1 MTRYSLSLSAIIIFL
16 AVTIINYVPTAGAAE
31 CAENP
36 VLFLAD
42 VSGSMRFE
50 SPAVQTAFESGIE
63 DDGKNEKIEL
73 VQELLYR
80 LVPPVAAKQCQTGIF
95 LVRYLPGDPNYYSV
109 FLRIN
114 SHRPQDIKKEIR
126 NEFVT
131 KFPVFKRRT
140 PLADTLRYLDEN
152 ILEPVSGKMTL
163 VLISDG
169 KDSFYNNENDLA
181 HKGAENKDKT
191 MGPVSEVKRLL
202 NIYGNSLEI
211 HTVYVPGQNKESE
224 DAGRNALEMMA
235 STGQGENFTANE
247 LLEEDL
253 QIMQFTDKL
262 CCE

>member
-1 MTRYSLSLSAIIIFL
+1 M

-42 VSGSMRFE
+42 VSGSMRCE
-50 SPAVQTAFESGIE
+50 SSEVQTTFESGIE
-63 DDGKNEKIEL
+63 NDGKNEKTQL

-80 LVPPVAAKQCQTGIF
+80 LVPSVAAKQCQTGIF
-95 LVRYLPGDPNYYSV
+95 LMRYLPGDPNYYSV
-109 FLRIN
+109 FMRIN
-114 SHRPQDIKKEIR
+114 SHVPQDIKKEIK

-131 KFPVFKRRT
+131 KFPVFNRRT
-140 PLADTLRYLDEN
+140 PLTDTLRFLDKN

-181 HKGAENKDKT
+181 HKNSENKDRT

-211 HTVYVPGQNKESE
+211 HTVYVPGKKMEKE
-224 DAGRNALEMMA
+224 DTGRNALEMMA
-235 STGQGENFTANE
+235 SAGQGENFTANE

-253 QIMQFTDKL
+253 QIMKITDKL